1 MMPHEMQQSIASA
14 IDHLDHVSC
23 HPDVLSLCLEWLR
36 ESEVEL
42 PAHIAWILESLVLD
56 LECYIPES
64 LYQLRQVESALA
76 QSDELLSSSTPNYF
90 SNGDDVRSRALAP
103 KRSDQ
108 PG

>member
-1 MMPHEMQQSIASA
+1 MMPEEMQQAITEAIAY
-14 IDHLDHVSC
+14 LNHVSC

-64 LYQLRQVESALA
+64 LYQLRQVESAFA
-76 QSDELLSSSTPNYF
+76 QSDELLSSTTLNHL
-90 SNGDDVRSRALAP
+90 SNGDDITSRALTP